1 MEAYM
6 REHFPMVDADD
17 AIQETLIALITVFLY
32 AAILQ
37 KKQGH
42 FTITSPAYCVIQG
55 FKK

>member
-1 MEAYM
+1 M